1 MKQNALVSPLATLVA
16 LALAGCAAT
25 PGKQA
30 WDVKPTM
37 DVRHGMANSNAYYQL
52 GRYQQSQGK
61 LADAEALYQRAA
73 AADPANVDALNALGA
88 LYAERGDLERS
99 AELYRRVVDQMP
111 QRAYL
116 YNNVGYAYHLQGRYT
131 EAIAAFRQALILAP
145 GYDRAWVNL
154 RRAGLAAGLPEV
166 VAEAEQRHLA
176 GERAPDAMALAQA
189 EPAAEGQAAPA
200 VPDADT
206 APTPSAAPAVSPPG
220 TPTAPSRVLEAVAL
234 ARAAKSGSWMLAAA
248 KPATTPVVTVSRPA
262 SRPILLSD
270 LPVRPAVPVPSD
282 ARLLLADTMARAPA
296 SPLPVAPP
304 KQPAAVKAAI
314 HPDSSSSAMPPARL
328 EVSNGNGVTGFAAG
342 MRMHLKM
349 LGIGVSRL
357 SNFAHF
363 RVLQTVIE
371 YRPGFAAQAESLQ
384 ARIGRPA
391 VLREAKS
398 DRAGT
403 DIRVILGSDW
413 TRRAHVLGEA
423 EENDGKA
430 PSA

>member
-1 MKQNALVSPLATLVA
+1 MKQNAMVTPLVTLVA
-16 LALAGCAAT
+16 LALAGCAVA

-30 WDVKPTM
+30 WDVKPVM

-61 LADAEALYQRAA
+61 IADAEALYQRAV

-116 YNNVGYAYHLQGRYT
+116 YNNVGYAYQLQGRYT

-145 GYDRAWVNL
+145 GYERAWVNL
-154 RRAGLAAGLPEV
+154 RRAGVAAGLPEV
-166 VAEAEQRHLA
+166 VAEADQRHLA
-176 GERAPDAMALAQA
+176 GQ
-189 EPAAEGQAAPA
+189 Q
-200 VPDADT
+200 VP
-206 APTPSAAPAVSPPG
+206 
-220 TPTAPSRVLEAVAL
+220 EAVAL
-234 ARAAKSGSWMLAAA
+234 AKAEPVIETSPASAVVAATPTTPSAPANEPELPSGPIAAVSLARNASAVSWILPSA
-248 KPATTPVVTVSRPA
+248 KPTEVKPAAVVSRPAVRA
-262 SRPILLSD
+262 SRPILATEASL
-270 LPVRPAVPVPSD
+270 RPAAPAISEARLRLADSMVKSASVPS
-282 ARLLLADTMARAPA
+282 AIA
-296 SPLPVAPP
+296 S
-304 KQPAAVKAAI
+304 QTSTVKAAM
-314 HPDSSSSAMPPARL
+314 HSESRDAAMLPARL

-342 MRMHLKM
+342 IRMHLKM
-349 LGIGVSRL
+349 LGVGVSRL
-357 SNFAHF
+357 SNFVHF

-371 YRPGFAAQAESLQ
+371 YRPGYAAQAEALQ
-384 ARIGRPA
+384 ARIGKPA
-391 VLREAKS
+391 VLREAKT

-413 TRRAHVLGEA
+413 THRARVLGEA
-423 EENDGKA
+423 GEEDGKT